1 MTTHQSGDRKC
12 LKRNVGRTPFSILHS
27 PFSKRALPPP
37 RFTIHHSL
45 FTSSSGFS
53 LTELLIVL
61 VIIGVLV
68 LLAMPK
74 LMPVVTR
81 AKTTEAKL
89 MLKQVHMLQQTFKY
103 EYDRFSTD
111 LAEIGF
117 EQSKL
122 ITEGGQARYQIE
134 VVNADTKGFVA
145 QAVAVSDF
153 DDDGNLNVW
162 EVDQTGA
169 IKEKIPD

>member
-1 MTTHQSGDRKC
+1 MIANTGKP
-12 LKRNVGRTPFSILHS
+12 KRQTFKNARSTLFSILYSRFSAS
-27 PFSKRALPPP
+27 P
-37 RFTIHHSL
+37 
-45 FTSSSGFS
+45 GFS

-61 VIIGVLV
+61 VIIGILV
-68 LLAMPK
+68 LIAMPR

-111 LAEIGF
+111 LSEIGF

-122 ITEGGQARYQIE
+122 ITDGGQARYQIE
-134 VVNADTKGFVA
+134 VVSADTRGFVA
-145 QAVAVSDF
+145 HAVAVSDF
-153 DDDGNLNVW
+153 DDDGNFNVW